1 MNILTRT
8 NPASELNWTTQISE
22 GGFTSDDLINAY
34 IKGVEDHAK
43 KAKKDLEKR
52 FANNLTYAQN
62 LCADFIES
70 MIEKGFEIK
79 YARLRFNTIE
89 SFKIILFVSKR
100 LFLSDK
106 ILELYNNLSS
116 LLSKSNSEKF
126 HMSFNIMPDNKKL
139 NEKRILSDGFI
150 FTYGKQQ

>member
-43 KAKKDLEKR
+43 KAKKNLEKR
-52 FANNLTYAQN
+52 FANNLTNAQN
-62 LCADFIES
+62 LSADFIES
-70 MIEKGFEIK
+70 MIEKGFDIK
-79 YARLRFNTIE
+79 YAQLKFVTIE
-89 SFKIILFVSKR
+89 SFKIILFISKK
-100 LFLSDK
+100 LYLSDK

-116 LLSKSNSEKF
+116 SFARINSEKF
-126 HMSFNIMPDNKKL
+126 HMSFNIMPDDKKL
-139 NEKRILSDGFI
+139 NRERILSDGYI

>member
-1 MNILTRT
+1 MNTQTRT
-8 NPASELNWTTQISE
+8 SSVSELNWSTQISE

-34 IKGVEDHAK
+34 IMGVQDHAK
-43 KAKKDLEKR
+43 QAKKDLEKR
-52 FANNLTYAQN
+52 FTTNLAKAQDISAN
-62 LCADFIES
+62 FIES

-116 LLSKSNSEKF
+116 LLSKNNSEKF
-126 HMSFNIMPDNKKL
+126 HMSFNIMPDDKKL

>member
-1 MNILTRT
+1 MNTLTRT
-8 NPASELNWTTQISE
+8 NSVSELNWTTQISE

-34 IKGVEDHAK
+34 IQGVQDHAK
-43 KAKKDLEKR
+43 QAKKDLEKR
-52 FANNLTYAQN
+52 FSDNLNKAQGSS
-62 LCADFIES
+62 ADFIES
-70 MIEKGFEIK
+70 MIQAGFDIK

-116 LLSKSNSEKF
+116 FLSKINSKKF
-126 HMSFNIMPDNKKL
+126 HMSFNIMPDDKKL